1 MKKANREA
9 SGARRFAELKRS
21 ASIITKVNFDGI

>member
-9 SGARRFAELKRS
+9 SARRLAELKRS
-21 ASIITKVNFDGI
+21 GSIITKVNFDGI

>member
-9 SGARRFAELKRS
+9 SARRFAELKRS